1 MKQFSSLVRVASR
14 DMGAGRTWRWRTAWR
29 QALYG
34 EHGFAV
40 APGNLPRGHFST
52 AAEDPT
58 MAELVAAELT
68 RVARRLD
75 RQSPGNVDLVDAGA
89 GGGELLAGVLAA
101 AEPTLVARTRATA
114 IDFRAA
120 PDGYLASFGDVP
132 VAGGTASSAGRRA
145 ERGPATVRWRRG
157 DASVECPP
165 TRGLIVAHELLDDV
179 PCDVAVLRHEGWRY
193 LAVDLAGDEVVDG
206 PVEPSDARWLQR
218 WAGDARLADRV
229 EIGRPRDEI
238 AVALASHLTCGRLII
253 IDYATSADQRRR
265 LHPDGTLTGYR
276 NGHQCRP
283 RPDGTMNLTAH
294 VAIDSVVEALSSV
307 GHVRL
312 GTVADAADRHLV
324 ESHGSS
330 AGPDG
335 GHGPPVLPF
344 AERMRWARVRDR
356 GSWGGFAWLSL
367 DRWDTGGT

>member
-1 MKQFSSLVRVASR
+1 
-14 DMGAGRTWRWRTAWR
+14 
-29 QALYG
+29 
-34 EHGFAV
+34 
-40 APGNLPRGHFST
+40 
-52 AAEDPT
+52 

-89 GGGELLAGVLAA
+89 GGGE
-101 AEPTLVARTRATA
+101 PWLVCWRRRSPPWWRVPGPRPSTSGRHQMATW
-114 IDFRAA
+114 
-120 PDGYLASFGDVP
+120 P
-132 VAGGTASSAGRRA
+132 VSGCAGGGWHSQLGRPACRA
-145 ERGPATVRWRRG
+145 GPATVRWRRG

-179 PCDVAVLRHEGWRY
+179 PYDVAVLRHEGWRY

-206 PVEPSDARWLQR
+206 PVEPSDASWLQR

-294 VAIDSVVEALSSV
+294 VAIDSVVEAPPRSV
-307 GHVRL
+307 MSGWARWQMRPIGTL
-312 GTVADAADRHLV
+312 PNRTARPLDPTAGTVHRCCPSRSAC
-324 ESHGSS
+324 
-330 AGPDG
+330 AGPAG
-335 GHGPPVLPF
+335 
-344 AERMRWARVRDR
+344 RDR
-356 GSWGGFAWLSL
+356 GSWGGFRVALLGPLGYRRYLSQS
-367 DRWDTGGT
+367 RSCWAPGCAAGGSSG